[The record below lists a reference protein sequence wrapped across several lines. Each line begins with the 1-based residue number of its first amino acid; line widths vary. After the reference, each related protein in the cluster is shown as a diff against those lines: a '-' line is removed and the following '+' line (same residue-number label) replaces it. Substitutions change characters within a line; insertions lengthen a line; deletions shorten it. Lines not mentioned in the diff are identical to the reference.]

1 MLVSEAIQRIRGRI
15 NDEFDTGY
23 LDDVLMNYI
32 NDSVKYLSHALI
44 VRNDP
49 ILVET
54 LVVTA
59 DGENDVPANF
69 VRFAGGY
76 PVMRKGQ
83 KFYMLDNSAQVT
95 TKYFYIPSE
104 VTSTSDKM
112 PFEENDTYQAII
124 INMASIYALNQ
135 HEFNIDRDTALKQ
148 ELEQIITQALGT
160 VG

>member
-1 MLVSEAIQRIRGRI
+1 MLVSEAIQKIRNRI

-23 LDDVLMNYI
+23 LDDVMMNYI
-32 NDSVKYLSHALI
+32 NDSVKYLAHALI

-54 LVVTA
+54 LVLTP
-59 DGENDVPANF
+59 ESSNEVPANF

-76 PVMRKGQ
+76 PIMRKGSRLYIVDGSS
-83 KFYMLDNSAQVT
+83 KVT
-95 TKYFYIPSE
+95 AKYFFIPSE
-104 VTSTSDKM
+104 VSSVEDKM
-112 PFEENDTYQAII
+112 PFEDNDTYQTII
-124 INMASIYALNQ
+124 VNMASIYALNQ
-135 HEFNIDRDTALKQ
+135 HEYNVDRDTGLKQ

>member
-23 LDDVLMNYI
+23 IDDVLMNYI

-148 ELEQIITQALGT
+148 ELEQIITQALGA

>member
-124 INMASIYALNQ
+124 INIASIYALNQ
-135 HEFNIDRDTALKQ
+135 HEFNVDRDTALKQ
-148 ELEQIITQALGT
+148 ELEQIITQALGA

>member
-1 MLVSEAIQRIRGRI
+1 MLVSEAIQRIRNRT

-23 LDDVLMNYI
+23 EDEVLINYI

-49 ILVET
+49 ILVEA
-54 LVVTA
+54 LVLTA
-59 DGENDVPANF
+59 DGGNSVPDNF

-83 KFYMLDNSAQVT
+83 KFYIVDGSSKVT
-95 TKYFYIPSE
+95 TKYFFIPSE
-104 VTSTSDKM
+104 VASSSDTM
-112 PFEENDTYQAII
+112 PFEGNDTYQTIVVNLAV
-124 INMASIYALNQ
+124 IYALNQ
-135 HEFNIDRDTALKQ
+135 HEFNVDRDTALRQ
-148 ELEQIITQALGT
+148 ELEQIITQALGA

>member
-83 KFYMLDNSAQVT
+83 KFYMRDNSAQVT

-124 INMASIYALNQ
+124 INIASIYALNQ
-135 HEFNIDRDTALKQ
+135 HEFNVDRDTALKQ
-148 ELEQIITQALGT
+148 ELEQIITQALGA

>member
-54 LVVTA
+54 LVVTT

-104 VTSTSDKM
+104 VTSTSDAM
-112 PFEENDTYQAII
+112 PFKENDTYQAII

-135 HEFNIDRDTALKQ
+135 HEFNVDRDTALKQ
-148 ELEQIITQALGT
+148 ELEQIITQALGA

>member
-148 ELEQIITQALGT
+148 ELEQIITQALGA

>member
-135 HEFNIDRDTALKQ
+135 HEFNVDRDTALKQ
-148 ELEQIITQALGT
+148 ELEQIITQALGA

>member
-135 HEFNIDRDTALKQ
+135 HEFNVDRDTTLKQ
-148 ELEQIITQALGT
+148 ELEQIITQALGA